1 MTVSI
6 RARLTAWYTGVVVVA
21 LATGTVAVA
30 QVQARVARN
39 RLDAELAR
47 LEHTVIAV
55 LHNEFGEGL
64 DLPGAVREASSE
76 VVVDGRTVVVTDPS
90 GHPMHAWGDRLPA
103 ALHVAW
109 GENTADAAG
118 NLTIDRAQY
127 RVIRSRVT
135 HGPWAFTVAVLA
147 PLDALELERSE
158 LLRALGIGMLVALA
172 VAVVGGWL
180 VGRHA
185 LEPAALDAQR
195 QFMADASHQLRTPVS
210 IVRTTAQVILGKDR
224 RTTAEYHDSM
234 TIVSEQSARLARL
247 VDAMFFLSRADAG
260 GPTLRKELIYL
271 DDVVQECARG
281 LGVIATSRGV
291 SVEVDGDS
299 DVPLTGDEELLRQ
312 MLLNLLENAVR
323 HTAPGG
329 RVRTTITSI
338 DGTVTIRVADQG
350 SGIPRADRERIF
362 ERFVRL
368 NGSEGA
374 GLGLPVARWVAQAHG
389 GELVLEASGPDGSV
403 FSVHL
408 PRGSAA
414 SLP

>member
-6 RARLTAWYTGVVVVA
+6 RARLTAWYTGVVIVA
-21 LATGTVAVA
+21 LATGTAAVA
-30 QVQARVARN
+30 QVQTRVARN

-64 DLPGAVREASSE
+64 DLPGAVREASGE
-76 VVVDGRTVVVTDPS
+76 VIVDGRTVVVTGPDGRPVQ
-90 GHPMHAWGDRLPA
+90 AWGDRLPA
-103 ALHVAW
+103 ALAVASHD
-109 GENTADAAG
+109 GAADAAA
-118 NLTIDRAQY
+118 NLTVERARY
-127 RVIRSRVT
+127 RVMRSLVT
-135 HGPWAFTVAVLA
+135 HGPWTFTVAVLA
-147 PLDALELERSE
+147 PLDALEIERTE
-158 LLRALGIGMLVALA
+158 LLRSLGIGMVVALA

-210 IVRTTAQVILGKDR
+210 IIRTTAQVILGKEER
-224 RTTAEYHDSM
+224 ATAEYRDSM

-260 GPTLRKELIYL
+260 GPSLRPEPIYL
-271 DDVVQECARG
+271 DDVVQECVRG
-281 LGVIATSRGV
+281 LGVIARARGV
-291 SVEVDGDS
+291 AMEVDGNS

-312 MLLNLLENAVR
+312 MLVNLLENAVR
-323 HTAPGG
+323 HTPPGR
-329 RVRTTITSI
+329 RVRTTIVSV

-350 SGIPRADRERIF
+350 PGIARADRERIF

-403 FSVHL
+403 FSVCL
-408 PRGSAA
+408 PRGH
-414 SLP
+414 LR